1 MSLIDRIRLLR
12 RVICDWFT
20 VRIVGLY
27 CLGVTESVPF
37 FTRVELMVLNVSRY
51 VTRSVPFGVR
61 RARFVFRLV
70 EGVEVVRGV
79 HLVINLAVVISC
91 SMPFCQ
97 LVHALLM
104 RRRAVG
110 VRGISSASC
119 GLGMDF

>member
-1 MSLIDRIRLLR
+1 M
-12 RVICDWFT
+12 CDCFT

-27 CLGVTESVPF
+27 CLGMTESVPF
-37 FTRVELMVLNVSRY
+37 FARVELMVLNVS
-51 VTRSVPFGVR
+51 
-61 RARFVFRLV
+61 RFVFRLV

-91 SMPFCQ
+91 SMPFCL

-119 GLGMDF
+119 GLGMAL